1 MATNTDTS
9 TEQSESSQGRL
20 QQMVQSNFTKSLPFW
35 LLPVSLVGFFIYGA
49 IIWNFLFSLTD
60 LSGFGTASFDN
71 LDFEMYGRALSDPQ
85 LLFAAQNTIVLMGVF
100 TVICLFLGLGLAIL
114 LDRDIR
120 YRGRL
125 RTIYLLPF
133 SLAFI
138 VTGQVWL
145 WMYNYNYGVV
155 NTFTRAIG
163 LGEYEIIGN
172 PRLILVAIIAALAW
186 QFVGYTMV
194 VYLAGLRGISDDQFE
209 AARVEGVKDYRIYLK
224 VIIPQ
229 LKASAASAAVI
240 LMVFALKAFDF
251 LFAMFGQYRPQKG
264 ADILATMMVR
274 EAFQKLEWA
283 YGSSIAV
290 ILFLMALGII
300 SPYIYY
306 QYKVGDI

>member
-1 MATNTDTS
+1 MAANTGTS
-9 TEQSESSQGRL
+9 DDQPASDRSRL
-20 QQMVQSNFTKSLPFW
+20 RRLFRFNFVKSLPFW
-35 LLPVSLVGFFIYGA
+35 LLPVSLVSLFIYGA
-49 IIWNFLFSLTD
+49 IIWNFLISLTD
-60 LSGFGTASFDN
+60 LSGFVTASFDQ

-85 LLFAAQNTIVLMGVF
+85 LLFAAQNTIALMIVF
-100 TVICLFLGLGLAIL
+100 TVLCLVVGLGMAIL

-120 YRGRL
+120 HRGKL

-155 NTFTRAIG
+155 NTFTTASG
-163 LGEYEIIGN
+163 LGQYEIIGN
-172 PRLILVAIIAALAW
+172 PDLILAAVIVALAW

-194 VYLAGLRGISDDQFE
+194 VYLAGLRSIPDDQFE
-209 AARVEGVKDYRIYLK
+209 AARVEGVKDHRIYLK

-240 LMVFALKAFDF
+240 LMVFSLKTFDF

-283 YGSSIAV
+283 YGASIAV
-290 ILFLMALGII
+290 VLFLMALGII

-306 QYKVGDI
+306 QYKVDNI

>member
-1 MATNTDTS
+1 MSTQTEPS
-9 TEQSESSQGRL
+9 TEQLESTPSRL
-20 QQMVQSNFTKSLPFW
+20 RGLRESDFVTSLPFW
-35 LLPVSLVGFFIYGA
+35 MLPVSLVGLFIYGA
-49 IIWNFLFSLTD
+49 IIWNFVISLTD
-60 LSGFGTASFDN
+60 LSGFGDPSFEQ
-71 LDFEMYGRALSDPQ
+71 LDFEMYAEAASDPQ
-85 LLFAAQNTIVLMGVF
+85 LLFAAQNTIVLLVVF
-100 TVICLFLGLGLAIL
+100 TVVCLILGLGLAIL
-114 LDRDIR
+114 LDHDIR
-120 YRGRL
+120 HRGKL

-155 NTFTRAIG
+155 NTFARALG
-163 LGEYEIIGN
+163 LSEVQILGN
-172 PRLILVAIIAALAW
+172 SRLVLAAIIFALAW

-194 VYLAGLRGISDDQFE
+194 VYLAGLRGIPNEHFE
-209 AARVEGVKDYRIYLK
+209 AAQVAGVKQYRIYWR

-229 LKASAASAAVI
+229 LKSSAASAAVV
-240 LMVFALKAFDF
+240 LMVFALKTFDF

-283 YGSSIAV
+283 YGAAIAV
-290 ILFLMALGII
+290 ILFLLALGII

-306 QYKVGDI
+306 QYKVNEI

>member
-1 MATNTDTS
+1 MS
-9 TEQSESSQGRL
+9 TETENTGEALDSSQSQLRRL
-20 QQMVQSNFTKSLPFW
+20 IGADAIKSMPFW
-35 LLPVSLVGFFIYGA
+35 LLPAFLVGLFIYGA
-49 IIWNFLFSLTD
+49 VLWNFVISLTD
-60 LSGFGTASFDN
+60 LQGFGTPSFSQ
-71 LDFEMYGRALSDPQ
+71 LDFDMYGRAFSDPQ
-85 LLFAAQNTIVLMGVF
+85 FLFAGQNTIVLLVVF
-100 TVICLFLGLGLAIL
+100 TIVCLVLGLGLAIL
-114 LDRDIR
+114 LDQDIR
-120 YRGRL
+120 RRGHL

-155 NTFTRAIG
+155 NTFTRALG
-163 LGEYEIIGN
+163 LGQYQIIGN
-172 PRLILVAIIAALAW
+172 SQIILGAIITALAW

-194 VYLAGLRGISDDQFE
+194 VYLAGLRTIPDDQFE
-209 AARVEGVKDYRIYLK
+209 AARVAGVKDYRIYWK

-229 LKASAASAAVI
+229 LKASAASAGVI
-240 LMVFALKAFDF
+240 LMVFALKTFDF

-283 YGSSIAV
+283 YGASIAV

-306 QYKVGDI
+306 QYKVNEI